1 MTNYGKAGGLASQP
15 LTIRTPDNRQRGC
28 YTEAM
33 RYLVLTGL
41 ILGSLLGYYVLWS
54 HLADQVAAQADAWI
68 EGQRRQGRGVSYESR
83 RLWGFPYRL
92 SLTLT
97 KATWDDPRQPL
108 TPRLEAEEITAH
120 LQLWQREHV
129 IFDLPG
135 RQNAVWNTDGTE
147 RRVSLNAERFRAS
160 LVIDGAGNWLRVAA
174 DLTKPRLQ
182 GPANGMARGEWAADK
197 LLLHARR
204 AGNVPPSLD
213 LAMQVEQAMMP
224 EQAKKPFGRAVQS
237 LRLTG
242 NLRGGFYGNTTDDL
256 LASWRDGGGVI
267 DFSTIAL
274 TWGNM
279 RLAGTGSLAL
289 DREFRPLGAM
299 GGTMSGAIN
308 VIELLEANGLTT
320 PQQASAAKTFLL
332 AVKEQFNNNGLLIR
346 DIALTAQDGQ
356 LSLGENPLLS
366 LPSVLPGR

>member
-1 MTNYGKAGGLASQP
+1 
-15 LTIRTPDNRQRGC
+15 
-28 YTEAM
+28 M

-41 ILGSLLGYYVLWS
+41 ILGGLLGYYVLWS

-68 EGQRRQGRGVSYESR
+68 EGQRRQGREVSYESR

-97 KATWDDPRQPL
+97 KATWDDPRLPL
-108 TPRLEAEEITAH
+108 VPRLEAEEVTAH

-135 RQNAVWNTDGTE
+135 RQSAIWSSEGGAE
-147 RRVSLNAERFRAS
+147 RRISLNAERFRAS

-182 GPANGMARGEWAADK
+182 GPADGAVRGEWTAGK

-204 AGNVPPSLD
+204 AENVPPSLD
-213 LAMQVEQAMMP
+213 LAMQVDQALMP
-224 EQAKKPFGRAVQS
+224 EQAEKPFGRAVQS

-274 TWGNM
+274 TWGNL

-299 GGTMSGAIN
+299 SGTMSGA
-308 VIELLEANGLTT
+308 VKVTELLEANGLTT
-320 PQQASAAKTFLL
+320 PQQASAAKASLL
-332 AVKEQFNNNGLLIR
+332 TTDEQPDNNGLLIR
-346 DIALTAQDGQ
+346 RIALTAQDGR
-356 LSLGENPLLS
+356 LSLGEIPLLS

>member
-1 MTNYGKAGGLASQP
+1 
-15 LTIRTPDNRQRGC
+15 
-28 YTEAM
+28 M

-68 EGQRRQGRGVSYESR
+68 EGQRRQGREVSYESR

-108 TPRLEAEEITAH
+108 APRLEAEEVTAH
-120 LQLWQREHV
+120 LQLWQREH
-129 IFDLPG
+129 IILDLPG
-135 RQNAVWNTDGTE
+135 RQSAIWSNGGTE
-147 RRVSLNAERFRAS
+147 QRASLNAERFRAS
-160 LVIDGAGNWLRVAA
+160 LVIDGAGNWLRAAA

-182 GPANGMARGEWAADK
+182 GSGDGAVRGEWTAGK

-213 LAMQVEQAMMP
+213 LAMQAEQVMMP
-224 EQAKKPFGRAVQS
+224 EQAEKPFGRAVQS

-274 TWGNM
+274 TWGNL

-299 GGTMSGAIN
+299 SGTMSGAIK
-308 VIELLEANGLTT
+308 VIELLEANGLIT
-320 PQQASAAKTFLL
+320 PQQASAAKTSLHSTD
-332 AVKEQFNNNGLLIR
+332 EQPDNNGLLIR
-346 DIALTAQDGQ
+346 RIALTAQDGR
-356 LSLGENPLLS
+356 LSLGDDPLLS

>member
-1 MTNYGKAGGLASQP
+1 
-15 LTIRTPDNRQRGC
+15 
-28 YTEAM
+28 M

-41 ILGSLLGYYVLWS
+41 ILGGLLGYYVLWS

-68 EGQRRQGRGVSYESR
+68 EGQRRQGREVSYESR

-97 KATWDDPRQPL
+97 KAKWDDPRQPL
-108 TPRLEAEEITAH
+108 APRLEAEEVTAH

-135 RQNAVWNTDGTE
+135 RQTAIWSGESGTE
-147 RRVSLNAERFRAS
+147 RRVSLSAERFRAS

-174 DLTKPRLQ
+174 DLNKPRLQ
-182 GPANGMARGEWAADK
+182 GPADGMVRGEWTAGK

-204 AGNVPPSLD
+204 AENVPPSLD
-213 LAMQVEQAMMP
+213 LAMQVDQALMP
-224 EQAKKPFGRAVQS
+224 EQAKEPFGRAVLS

-242 NLRGGFYGNTTDDL
+242 NLRGGFYGNSTDDL
-256 LASWRDGGGVI
+256 LTSWRDGGGVI

-274 TWGNM
+274 SWGNL
-279 RLAGTGSLAL
+279 RLNGTGSLAL

-299 GGTMSGAIN
+299 SGTTSGTIK
-308 VIELLEANGLTT
+308 VIELLEAHGLTT
-320 PQQASAAKTFLL
+320 PRHASAAKASLL
-332 AVKEQFNNNGLLIR
+332 TTDEQPDNNGLLVR
-346 DIALTAQDGQ
+346 RIALTAQDGQ
-356 LSLGENPLLS
+356 LSLGGVPLLS